1 METILIKALQL
12 IVALALLIIL
22 HEGGHF
28 FAAKLFKVRV
38 EKFYLFF
45 DWKFSIFST
54 YSNWWRK
61 LMGKAPVKKKENGS
75 YEYEGTEYGIGWIP
89 LGGYVAISGMVDE
102 SSFKEDGS
110 QKSFWK
116 QLPQLLKNIIIKNS
130 DVKGE
135 PWEFRTHPAWQRLII
150 MLGGIIMNFITAF
163 VIYAMVL
170 FTWGESFVK
179 SEDMSYGM
187 KFSEQAK
194 ADGFQDGDI
203 IIKTDDEVIESW
215 STSVLQ
221 EMSNAKT
228 VTVLRENP
236 EAKDGARQEVVINMP
251 EELSLLDMIEPP
263 LYASMRAPLQ
273 IDSILPGTPAE
284 DMGLKKTDKICSV
297 NGIAV
302 EDFNDF
308 QNSLIALQKAL
319 PENANFGD
327 SLKARQITLV
337 LNDSAT
343 KQVTLTPEFTLG
355 FANAMPYQDKITTKT
370 YGFFES
376 FPAGFRY
383 GMQTLAS
390 YVDQMKYVFTKKG
403 ARQVGGF
410 ISIGKIFPDA
420 WNWQKFWL
428 LTAFLSIVLGFMN
441 VLPIPALDG
450 GHALFA
456 TFELLTGKRLN
467 DNFLLV
473 VQYFGM
479 YLLLAIMVLAQMN
492 DILRLFNI

>member
-1 METILIKALQL
+1 METILIKGLQL
-12 IVALALLIIL
+12 IIALALLIIL

-45 DWKFSIFST
+45 DWKFSLFST
-54 YSNWWRK
+54 YSTWWRK
-61 LMGKAPVKKKENGS
+61 LRGKAPAKKKENGE

-89 LGGYVAISGMVDE
+89 LGGYVKISGMVDE
-102 SSFKEDGS
+102 SSFNEDDS

-116 QLPQLLKNIIIKNS
+116 QLPQLMKNIIIKNS

-135 PWEFRTHPAWQRLII
+135 SWEFRTHPAWQRLII

-179 SEDMSYGM
+179 SEDMNYGM

-194 ADGFQDGDI
+194 ADGFRDGDI
-203 IIKTDDEVIESW
+203 IIKTDDESVEAW

-221 EMSNAKT
+221 DMSNAKT
-228 VTVLRENP
+228 VTVLREG
-236 EAKDGARQEVVINMP
+236 KEVVINMP
-251 EELSLLDMIEPP
+251 EGLSLLDMIEQP
-263 LYASMRAPLQ
+263 LYAAMRAPLA

-284 DMGLKKTDKICSV
+284 EMGLKKTDKICSV
-297 NGIAV
+297 NGMEV
-302 EDFNDF
+302 KDFNDF
-308 QNSLIALQKAL
+308 QNALIALQKNL
-319 PENANFGD
+319 PEKANFGD

-337 LNDSAT
+337 LNDSVVQ
-343 KQVTLTPEFTLG
+343 KVTLTPEFTLG
-355 FANAMPYQDKITTKT
+355 FANAMPYQDKITTKE

-376 FPAGFRY
+376 FPAGVKY
-383 GMQTLAS
+383 GIQTLTS
-390 YVDQMKYVFTKKG
+390 YADQMKYIFTKKG

-410 ISIGKIFPDA
+410 ISIGNIFPDA

-428 LTAFLSIVLGFMN
+428 LTAFLSIALGFVN

-456 TFELLTGKRLN
+456 LFELFTRKRLN

-479 YLLLAIMVLAQMN
+479 YILLGLMILAQMN
-492 DILRLFNI
+492 DVLRIFGL

>member
-1 METILIKALQL
+1 METVLIKGLQL
-12 IVALALLIIL
+12 IIALALLIIL

-28 FAAKLFKVRV
+28 FAAKIFKVRV

-45 DWKFSIFST
+45 DWKLSLFST

-61 LMGKAPVKKKENGS
+61 LMGKPPVKKKENGE

-102 SSFKEDGS
+102 SSFKEEGS

-116 QLPQLLKNIIIKNS
+116 QLPQLMKHIIIKNS

-163 VIYAMVL
+163 IIYAMVL

-194 ADGFQDGDI
+194 ADGFMDGDI
-203 IIKTDDEVIESW
+203 IIKTDEEKIEAW

-221 EMSNAKT
+221 DMSNAKT
-228 VTVLRENP
+228 VTVLR
-236 EAKDGARQEVVINMP
+236 DGQEVVITMP
-251 EELSLLDMIEPP
+251 EEMSLLDMIEPP
-263 LYASMRAPLQ
+263 HYAAMRAPLA
-273 IDSILPGTPAE
+273 IDSILPSTPAE
-284 DMGLKKTDKICSV
+284 DMGLKKSDKICSV
-297 NGIAV
+297 NGIKV

-308 QNSLIALQKAL
+308 QNALIALQKAL
-319 PENANFGD
+319 PEDANFGD

-337 LNDSAT
+337 LNDSII

-355 FANAMPYQDKITTKT
+355 FANTMPYQDKVSTKT

-376 FPAGFRY
+376 FPAGFKY
-383 GMQTLAS
+383 GIQTLTS
-390 YVDQMKYVFTKKG
+390 YVDQMKYLFTKKG

-410 ISIGKIFPDA
+410 ISIGNIFPDA

-456 TFELLTGKRLN
+456 FFELITGKRLN

-479 YLLLAIMVLAQMN
+479 YLLLAIMILAQLN
-492 DILRLFNI
+492 DVLRLFNL

>member
-1 METILIKALQL
+1 MDTILIKGLQL

-22 HEGGHF
+22 HECGHF
-28 FAAKLFKVRV
+28 FAAKIFKVRV

-45 DWKFSIFST
+45 DWKYCIFST

-89 LGGYVAISGMVDE
+89 LGGYVSISGMVDE

-116 QLPQLLKNIIIKNS
+116 QLPQLMKNIIIKNS

-179 SEDMSYGM
+179 SEDMNYGM

-194 ADGFQDGDI
+194 ADGFRDGDI
-203 IIKTDDEVIESW
+203 IIKTDEEVVESW

-228 VTVLRENP
+228 VTVLR
-236 EAKDGARQEVVINMP
+236 DGKEVVINMP
-251 EELSLLDMIEPP
+251 KELSLLDMIEQP
-263 LYASMRAPLQ
+263 LYATMRAPLQ
-273 IDSILPGTPAE
+273 IDSIIPGSPAE
-284 DMGLKKTDKICSV
+284 DMGLKKTDHICFV
-297 NGIAV
+297 NGIEV

-308 QNSLIALQKAL
+308 QNTLIALQKNL

-337 LNDSAT
+337 LNDSVT
-343 KQVTLTPEFTLG
+343 QQVTLTPEFTLG

-376 FPAGFRY
+376 FPAGVKY
-383 GMQTLAS
+383 GWNTLTS
-390 YVDQMKYVFTKKG
+390 YADQMKYIFTKKG

-410 ISIGKIFPDA
+410 ISIGNIFPDA
-420 WNWQKFWL
+420 WNWQRFWL
-428 LTAFLSIVLGFMN
+428 LTAFLSIALGFVN

-479 YLLLAIMVLAQMN
+479 YLLLALMILAQLN
-492 DILRLFNI
+492 DVLRIFGL

>member
-22 HEGGHF
+22 HEGGHYL
-28 FAAKLFKVRV
+28 AAKIFKVRV

-61 LMGKAPVKKKENGS
+61 LTGKSPAKKKENGE

-89 LGGYVAISGMVDE
+89 LGGYVKISGMIDE
-102 SSFKEDGS
+102 SSFNEDDS
-110 QKSFWK
+110 QTNFWK
-116 QLPQLLKNIIIKNS
+116 QLPQLMKNIIVKNS

-135 PWEFRTHPAWQRLII
+135 KWEFRTHPAWQRLII

-179 SEDMSYGM
+179 SEDMNYGM

-194 ADGFQDGDI
+194 ADGFRDGDI
-203 IIKTDDEVIESW
+203 IIKTDNEPVESW

-221 EMSNAKT
+221 DMSNAKT
-228 VTVLRENP
+228 VTVLR
-236 EAKDGARQEVVINMP
+236 AGKKVIITMP
-251 EELSLLDMIEPP
+251 QELSLLDMIEPP
-263 LYASMRAPLQ
+263 LYATMRAPLS

-284 DMGLKKTDKICSV
+284 DMGLKKTDRICSI
-297 NGIAV
+297 NGV
-302 EDFNDF
+302 KVKDFNDF

-319 PENANFGD
+319 PEGANFGD

-337 LNDSAT
+337 LNDSIT

-355 FANAMPYQDKITTKT
+355 FANALPYQDKITTKT

-376 FPAGFRY
+376 FPAGIQY

-479 YLLLAIMVLAQMN
+479 YLLLAIMVLAQLN
-492 DILRLFNI
+492 DILRVLGL

>member
-1 METILIKALQL
+1 MDTILIKGLQL

-28 FAAKLFKVRV
+28 FAAKIFKVRV

-61 LMGKAPVKKKENGS
+61 LTGKAPAKKKENGS
-75 YEYEGTEYGIGWIP
+75 YEYEGTEYGLGWIP
-89 LGGYVAISGMVDE
+89 LGGYVSISGMVDE

-116 QLPQLLKNIIIKNS
+116 QLPQLMKNIIIKNS

-179 SEDMSYGM
+179 SEDMNYGM

-194 ADGFQDGDI
+194 ADGFRDGDI
-203 IIKTDDEVIESW
+203 IIKTDEEVVESW

-228 VTVLRENP
+228 VTVLREG
-236 EAKDGARQEVVINMP
+236 KEVVINMP
-251 EELSLLDMIEPP
+251 EKLSLLDMIEQP
-263 LYASMRAPLQ
+263 LYATMLAPLA
-273 IDSILPGTPAE
+273 IDSILPGSPAE
-284 DMGLKKTDKICSV
+284 DMGLKKTDKICSI
-297 NGIAV
+297 NGIEV
-302 EDFNDF
+302 GDFNDF
-308 QNSLIALQKAL
+308 QNALVALQKNL

-337 LNDSAT
+337 LNDSVT
-343 KQVTLTPEFTLG
+343 KEVTLTPEFTLG

-376 FPAGFRY
+376 FPAGVKY
-383 GMQTLAS
+383 GWNTLTS
-390 YVDQMKYVFTKKG
+390 YADQMKYIFTKKG

-410 ISIGKIFPDA
+410 ISIGNIFHICSTI
-420 WNWQKFWL
+420 W
-428 LTAFLSIVLGFMN
+428 I
-441 VLPIPALDG
+441 
-450 GHALFA
+450 
-456 TFELLTGKRLN
+456 
-467 DNFLLV
+467 
-473 VQYFGM
+473 
-479 YLLLAIMVLAQMN
+479 
-492 DILRLFNI
+492 

>member
-1 METILIKALQL
+1 METILIKGLQL
-12 IVALALLIIL
+12 IIALALLIIL

-28 FAAKLFKVRV
+28 FAAKIFKVRV

-45 DWKFSIFST
+45 DWKFSLFST

-61 LMGKAPVKKKENGS
+61 LTGKAPAKKKENGE

-89 LGGYVAISGMVDE
+89 LGGYVKISGMVDE
-102 SSFKEDGS
+102 SSFNEDDS

-116 QLPQLLKNIIIKNS
+116 QLPQLMKNIIIKNS

-135 PWEFRTHPAWQRLII
+135 TWEFRTHPAWQRLII

-179 SEDMSYGM
+179 SEDMTYGM

-194 ADGFQDGDI
+194 ADGFRDGDI
-203 IIKTDDEVIESW
+203 IIKTDDEVVESW

-221 EMSNAKT
+221 DMSNAKT
-228 VTVLRENP
+228 VTVLREG
-236 EAKDGARQEVVINMP
+236 KEVTINMP
-251 EELSLLDMIEPP
+251 EELSLLDMIEQPS
-263 LYASMRAPLQ
+263 YAAMRAPLA

-284 DMGLKKTDKICSV
+284 EMGLKKTDRICSV
-297 NGIAV
+297 NGIKV

-308 QNSLIALQKAL
+308 QNSLIMLQKAL
-319 PENANFGD
+319 PEDANFGD

-337 LNDSAT
+337 LNDSVVQ
-343 KQVTLTPEFTLG
+343 QVTLTPEFTLG

-376 FPAGFRY
+376 FPAGVKY
-383 GMQTLAS
+383 GWNTLTS
-390 YVDQMKYVFTKKG
+390 YADQMKYVFTKKG

-410 ISIGKIFPDA
+410 ISIGNIFPDV
-420 WNWQKFWL
+420 WNWERFWL
-428 LTAFLSIVLGFMN
+428 LTAFLSIALGFIN

-479 YLLLAIMVLAQMN
+479 YILLGLMILAQLN
-492 DILRLFNI
+492 DILRVFGL

>member
-1 METILIKALQL
+1 MDTILIKGLQL

-22 HEGGHF
+22 HECGHF
-28 FAAKLFKVRV
+28 FAAKIFKVRV

-45 DWKFSIFST
+45 DWKYSIFST

-89 LGGYVAISGMVDE
+89 LGGYVSISGMVDE

-116 QLPQLLKNIIIKNS
+116 QLPQLMKNIIIKNS

-179 SEDMSYGM
+179 SEDMNYGM

-194 ADGFQDGDI
+194 ADGFRDGDI
-203 IIKTDDEVIESW
+203 IIKTDEEVVESW

-228 VTVLRENP
+228 VTVLR
-236 EAKDGARQEVVINMP
+236 DGKEVVINMP
-251 EELSLLDMIEPP
+251 KELSLLDMIEQP
-263 LYASMRAPLQ
+263 LYATMRAPLQ
-273 IDSILPGTPAE
+273 IDSIIPGSPAE
-284 DMGLKKTDKICSV
+284 DMGLKKTDHICFV
-297 NGIAV
+297 NGIEV

-308 QNSLIALQKAL
+308 QNALIALQKNL

-327 SLKARQITLV
+327 SLKVRQITLV
-337 LNDSAT
+337 LNDSVT

-376 FPAGFRY
+376 FPAGVKY
-383 GMQTLAS
+383 GWNTLTS
-390 YVDQMKYVFTKKG
+390 YADQMKYIFTKKG

-410 ISIGKIFPDA
+410 ISIGNIFPDA
-420 WNWQKFWL
+420 WNWQRFWL
-428 LTAFLSIVLGFMN
+428 LTAFLSIALGFVN

-479 YLLLAIMVLAQMN
+479 YLLLALMILAQLN
-492 DILRLFNI
+492 DVLRIFGL

>member
-1 METILIKALQL
+1 MDTILIKGLQL

-28 FAAKLFKVRV
+28 FAAKIFKVRV

-45 DWKFSIFST
+45 DWKFSLFST

-61 LMGKAPVKKKENGS
+61 LMGKAPAKKKENGS

-89 LGGYVAISGMVDE
+89 LGGYVSISGMVDE

-116 QLPQLLKNIIIKNS
+116 NLPNLMKNIIIKNS

-194 ADGFQDGDI
+194 ADGFRDGDI
-203 IIKTDDEVIESW
+203 IIKTDDEVVESW

-228 VTVLRENP
+228 VTVLREG
-236 EAKDGARQEVVINMP
+236 KEVVITMP
-251 EELSLLDMIEPP
+251 QELSLLDMIEQP
-263 LYASMRAPLQ
+263 LYAAMRAPLQ
-273 IDSILPGTPAE
+273 IDSIIPGSPAE
-284 DMGLKKTDKICSV
+284 DMGLKKTDKIYSV
-297 NGIAV
+297 NGIEV

-337 LNDSAT
+337 LNDSVT

-370 YGFFES
+370 YGFLES
-376 FPAGFRY
+376 FPAGVKY
-383 GMQTLAS
+383 GWNTLTS
-390 YVDQMKYVFTKKG
+390 YADQMKYIFTKKG

-410 ISIGKIFPDA
+410 ISIGNIFPDA
-420 WNWQKFWL
+420 WNWQRFWL
-428 LTAFLSIVLGFMN
+428 LTAFLSIALGFVN

-479 YLLLAIMVLAQMN
+479 YLLLALMVLAQLN
-492 DILRLFNI
+492 DILRIFGL

>member
-1 METILIKALQL
+1 METVLIKGLQL
-12 IVALALLIIL
+12 IIALALLIIL

-28 FAAKLFKVRV
+28 FAAKIFKVRV

-45 DWKFSIFST
+45 DWKLSLFST

-61 LMGKAPVKKKENGS
+61 LMGKPPVKKKENGE

-102 SSFKEDGS
+102 SSFKEEGS
-110 QKSFWK
+110 QKGFWK
-116 QLPQLLKNIIIKNS
+116 QLPQLMKNIIIKNS

-163 VIYAMVL
+163 IIYAMVL

-194 ADGFQDGDI
+194 ADGFRDGDI
-203 IIKTDDEVIESW
+203 IIKTDEEKIEAW

-221 EMSNAKT
+221 DMSNAKT
-228 VTVLRENP
+228 VTVLR
-236 EAKDGARQEVVINMP
+236 DGQEVVITMP
-251 EELSLLDMIEPP
+251 EEMSLLDMIEPP
-263 LYASMRAPLQ
+263 HYAAMRAPLA

-284 DMGLKKTDKICSV
+284 DMGLKKSDKICSV
-297 NGIAV
+297 NGIKV

-308 QNSLIALQKAL
+308 QNALIALQKAL
-319 PENANFGD
+319 PEDANFGD

-337 LNDSAT
+337 LNDSII

-355 FANAMPYQDKITTKT
+355 FANTMPYQDKISTKT

-376 FPAGFRY
+376 FPAGFKY
-383 GMQTLAS
+383 GIQTLTS
-390 YVDQMKYVFTKKG
+390 YVDQMKYLFTKKG

-410 ISIGKIFPDA
+410 ISIGNIFPDA

-456 TFELLTGKRLN
+456 FFELITGKRLN

-479 YLLLAIMVLAQMN
+479 YLLLAIMILAQLN
-492 DILRLFNI
+492 DVLRLFNL

>member
-1 METILIKALQL
+1 MDTILIKGLQL

-28 FAAKLFKVRV
+28 FAAKIFKVRV

-45 DWKFSIFST
+45 DWKFSLFST

-61 LMGKAPVKKKENGS
+61 LMGKAPAKKKENGS

-89 LGGYVAISGMVDE
+89 LGGYVSISGMVDE

-116 QLPQLLKNIIIKNS
+116 NLPNLMKNIIIKNS

-194 ADGFQDGDI
+194 ADGFRDGDI
-203 IIKTDDEVIESW
+203 IIKTNEDVVESW

-228 VTVLRENP
+228 VTVLR
-236 EAKDGARQEVVINMP
+236 DGKEVVINMP
-251 EELSLLDMIEPP
+251 EKLSLLDMIEQP
-263 LYASMRAPLQ
+263 LYATMLAPLA
-273 IDSILPGTPAE
+273 IDSIIPGSPAE
-284 DMGLKKTDKICSV
+284 DMGLKKTDKICSI
-297 NGIAV
+297 NGIEV
-302 EDFNDF
+302 GDFNDF
-308 QNSLIALQKAL
+308 QNALIALQKNL

-337 LNDSAT
+337 LNDSVT
-343 KQVTLTPEFTLG
+343 KEVTLTPEFTLG

-376 FPAGFRY
+376 FPAGVKY
-383 GMQTLAS
+383 GWNTLTS
-390 YVDQMKYVFTKKG
+390 YADQMKYIFTKKG

-410 ISIGKIFPDA
+410 ISIGNIFPDA
-420 WNWQKFWL
+420 WNWQRFWL
-428 LTAFLSIVLGFMN
+428 LTAFLSIALGFVN

-479 YLLLAIMVLAQMN
+479 YLLLALMVLAQLN
-492 DILRLFNI
+492 DILRIFGL

>member
-1 METILIKALQL
+1 MDTILIKGLQL

-28 FAAKLFKVRV
+28 FAAKIFKVRV

-45 DWKFSIFST
+45 DWKFSLFST

-61 LMGKAPVKKKENGS
+61 LMGKAPAKKKENGS

-89 LGGYVAISGMVDE
+89 LGGYVSISGMVDE

-116 QLPQLLKNIIIKNS
+116 QLPQLMKNIIIKNS
-130 DVKGE
+130 EVKGE
-135 PWEFRTHPAWQRLII
+135 KWEFRTHPAWQRLII

-170 FTWGESFVK
+170 FTWGESFIK

-194 ADGFQDGDI
+194 TDGFRDGDI
-203 IIKTDDEVIESW
+203 IIKTDDKVIESW

-221 EMSNAKT
+221 DMSNAKT
-228 VTVLRENP
+228 VTVLREG
-236 EAKDGARQEVVINMP
+236 KEVVINMP
-251 EELSLLDMIEPP
+251 KELSLLDMIEQP
-263 LYASMRAPLQ
+263 LYAAMRAPLA
-273 IDSILPGTPAE
+273 IDSIIPGSPAE
-284 DMGLKKTDKICSV
+284 DMGLKKADKICSV
-297 NGIAV
+297 NGI
-302 EDFNDF
+302 EIKDFNDF

-337 LNDSAT
+337 LNDTIT
-343 KQVTLTPEFTLG
+343 KKVTLTPEFTLG

-376 FPAGFRY
+376 FPAGVKY
-383 GMQTLAS
+383 GWNTLKS
-390 YVDQMKYVFTKKG
+390 YADQMKYIFTKKG

-410 ISIGKIFPDA
+410 ISIGNIFPDA
-420 WNWQKFWL
+420 WNWQRFWL
-428 LTAFLSIVLGFMN
+428 LTAFLSIALGFVN

-456 TFELLTGKRLN
+456 TFELITGKRLN
-467 DNFLLV
+467 DNFLMV

-479 YLLLAIMVLAQMN
+479 YLLLALMILAQLN
-492 DILRLFNI
+492 DVLRIFGL

>member
-1 METILIKALQL
+1 METILIKGLQL
-12 IVALALLIIL
+12 IIALALLIIL
-22 HEGGHF
+22 HECGHF
-28 FAAKLFKVRV
+28 FAAKCFKVRV

-45 DWKFSIFST
+45 DWKFSLFST

-61 LMGKAPVKKKENGS
+61 LTGKAPAKKKEDGG

-89 LGGYVAISGMVDE
+89 LGGYVSISGMVDE
-102 SSFKEDGS
+102 SSFKEEGS

-116 QLPQLLKNIIIKNS
+116 QLPQLMKNIIIKNS

-135 PWEFRTHPAWQRLII
+135 AWEFRTHPAWQRLII
-150 MLGGIIMNFITAF
+150 MLGGIFMNFITAF

-179 SEDMSYGM
+179 SEDMNYGM

-194 ADGFQDGDI
+194 ADGFRDGDI
-203 IIKTDDEVIESW
+203 IIKTDDEAVESW

-221 EMSNAKT
+221 DMSNAKT
-228 VTVLRENP
+228 VTVLREGKEQTITMP
-236 EAKDGARQEVVINMP
+236 DG
-251 EELSLLDMIEPP
+251 LSLLDMIEQP
-263 LYASMRAPLQ
+263 LYATMRAPLA
-273 IDSILPGTPAE
+273 IDSILSGTPAE
-284 DMGLKKTDKICSV
+284 EIGLKKTDRICSV
-297 NGIAV
+297 NGMKV

-308 QNSLIALQKAL
+308 QNSLVTLQKSL

-337 LNDSAT
+337 LNDSVT

-376 FPAGFRY
+376 FPAGFQY
-383 GMQTLAS
+383 GMRTLTS
-390 YVDQMKYVFTKKG
+390 YADQMKYVFTKKG

-410 ISIGKIFPDA
+410 ISIGNIFPDV
-420 WNWQKFWL
+420 WDWERFWL
-428 LTAFLSIVLGFMN
+428 LTAFLSIALGFIN

-479 YLLLAIMVLAQMN
+479 YILLGLMVLAQLN
-492 DILRLFNI
+492 DILRVFGL

>member
-1 METILIKALQL
+1 METILIKGLQL
-12 IVALALLIIL
+12 VVALALLILL
-22 HEGGHF
+22 HEAGHY
-28 FAAKLFKVRV
+28 FAAKIFKVRV

-45 DWKFSIFST
+45 DWKFSLFST

-61 LMGKAPVKKKENGS
+61 LMGKAPVKKKENGE

-89 LGGYVAISGMVDE
+89 LGGYVRIAGMVDE
-102 SSFKEDGS
+102 SSFNEDDS
-110 QKSFWK
+110 QKNFWK
-116 QLPQLLKNIIIKNS
+116 QLPQLMKNIIIKNS

-135 PWEFRTHPAWQRLII
+135 SWEFRTHPAWQRLII

-179 SEDMSYGM
+179 SEDMNYGM

-194 ADGFQDGDI
+194 ADGFRDGDI
-203 IIKTDDEVIESW
+203 VIKTDDETVESW
-215 STSVLQ
+215 STAVLQ
-221 EMSNAKT
+221 DMSNAKT
-228 VTVLRENP
+228 VTVLREG
-236 EAKDGARQEVVINMP
+236 KEVVINMP
-251 EELSLLDMIEPP
+251 DELSLLDMIEPP
-263 LYASMRAPLQ
+263 LYATMRAPLV

-284 DMGLKKTDKICSV
+284 EMGLKKTDKISSI
-297 NGIAV
+297 NGMTV
-302 EDFNDF
+302 KDFNDF
-308 QNSLIALQKAL
+308 QNSLIALQQAL
-319 PENANFGD
+319 PKDANFGD

-337 LNDSAT
+337 LNDSIT

-355 FANAMPYQDKITTKT
+355 FANSMPYQDKITTKT
-370 YGFFES
+370 YSFLES
-376 FPAGFRY
+376 FPAGIQY

-410 ISIGKIFPDA
+410 ISIGKIFPDT

-456 TFELLTGKRLN
+456 TFELITGKRLN

-479 YLLLAIMVLAQMN
+479 YLLFAIMILAQLN
-492 DILRLFNI
+492 DILREGFGL

>member
-1 METILIKALQL
+1 MDTILIKGLQL

-28 FAAKLFKVRV
+28 FAAKIFKVRV

-61 LMGKAPVKKKENGS
+61 LVGKAPAKKLENGS

-89 LGGYVAISGMVDE
+89 LGGYVSISGMVDE

-116 QLPQLLKNIIIKNS
+116 QLPQLMKNIIIKNS

-194 ADGFQDGDI
+194 ADGFRDGDI
-203 IIKTDDEVIESW
+203 IIKTDEDVVESW

-228 VTVLRENP
+228 VTVLR
-236 EAKDGARQEVVINMP
+236 DGKEVVINMP
-251 EELSLLDMIEPP
+251 EKLSLLDMIEQP
-263 LYASMRAPLQ
+263 LYATMLAPLA
-273 IDSILPGTPAE
+273 IDSIIPGSPAE
-284 DMGLKKTDKICSV
+284 DMGLKKTDKICSI
-297 NGIAV
+297 NGIEV
-302 EDFNDF
+302 GDFNDF
-308 QNSLIALQKAL
+308 QNALVALQKNL

-337 LNDSAT
+337 LNDSVT
-343 KQVTLTPEFTLG
+343 KEVTLTPEFTLG

-376 FPAGFRY
+376 FPAGVKY
-383 GMQTLAS
+383 GWNTLTS
-390 YVDQMKYVFTKKG
+390 YADQMKYIFTKKG

-410 ISIGKIFPDA
+410 ISIGNIFPDA
-420 WNWQKFWL
+420 WNWQRFWL
-428 LTAFLSIVLGFMN
+428 LTAFLSIALGFVN

-479 YLLLAIMVLAQMN
+479 YLLLALMVLAQLN
-492 DILRLFNI
+492 DILRIFGL

>member
-1 METILIKALQL
+1 MDTILIKGLQL

-28 FAAKLFKVRV
+28 FAAKIFKVRV

-45 DWKFSIFST
+45 DWKFSLFST

-61 LMGKAPVKKKENGS
+61 LMGKAPAKKKENGS

-89 LGGYVAISGMVDE
+89 LGGYVSISGMVDE

-116 QLPQLLKNIIIKNS
+116 NLPNLMKNIIIKNS

-194 ADGFQDGDI
+194 ADGFRDGDI
-203 IIKTDDEVIESW
+203 IIKTDDEVVESW

-228 VTVLRENP
+228 VTVLREG
-236 EAKDGARQEVVINMP
+236 KEVVITMP
-251 EELSLLDMIEPP
+251 QELSLLDMIEQP
-263 LYASMRAPLQ
+263 LYAAMRAPLQ
-273 IDSILPGTPAE
+273 IDSIIPGSPAE
-284 DMGLKKTDKICSV
+284 DMGLKKIDKICSV
-297 NGIAV
+297 NGIEV

-337 LNDSAT
+337 LNDSVT
-343 KQVTLTPEFTLG
+343 KEVTLTPEFTLG

-370 YGFFES
+370 YGFLES
-376 FPAGFRY
+376 FPAGVKY
-383 GMQTLAS
+383 GWNTLTS
-390 YVDQMKYVFTKKG
+390 YADQMKYIFTKKG

-410 ISIGKIFPDA
+410 ISIGNIFPDA
-420 WNWQKFWL
+420 WNWQRFWL
-428 LTAFLSIVLGFMN
+428 LTAFLSIALGFVN

-479 YLLLAIMVLAQMN
+479 YLLLALMVLAQLN
-492 DILRLFNI
+492 DILRIFGL

>member
-1 METILIKALQL
+1 MDTILIKGLQL

-28 FAAKLFKVRV
+28 FAAKIFKVRV

-61 LMGKAPVKKKENGS
+61 LMGKSPVKKKENGS

-89 LGGYVAISGMVDE
+89 LGGYVSISGMVDE

-116 QLPQLLKNIIIKNS
+116 QLPQLMKNIIIKNS
-130 DVKGE
+130 EVKGE
-135 PWEFRTHPAWQRLII
+135 KWEFRTHPAWQRLII

-194 ADGFQDGDI
+194 ADGFRDGDI
-203 IIKTDDEVIESW
+203 IIKTDDNVIESW

-228 VTVLRENP
+228 VTVIREG
-236 EAKDGARQEVVINMP
+236 KEVVINMP
-251 EELSLLDMIEPP
+251 KELSLLDMIEQP
-263 LYASMRAPLQ
+263 LYAAMRAPFA
-273 IDSILPGTPAE
+273 IDSIIPGSPAE

-297 NGIAV
+297 NGIEV
-302 EDFNDF
+302 KDFNDF

-337 LNDSAT
+337 LNDTVT
-343 KQVTLTPEFTLG
+343 KKVTLTPEFTLG

-376 FPAGFRY
+376 FPAGVKY
-383 GMQTLAS
+383 GWNTLKS
-390 YVDQMKYVFTKKG
+390 YADQMKYIFTKKG

-410 ISIGKIFPDA
+410 ISIGNIFPDA
-420 WNWQKFWL
+420 WNWQRFWL
-428 LTAFLSIVLGFMN
+428 LTAFLSIALGFVN

-456 TFELLTGKRLN
+456 TFELITGKRLN

-479 YLLLAIMVLAQMN
+479 YLLLALMVLAQLN
-492 DILRLFNI
+492 DVLRIFGL

>member
-110 QKSFWK
+110 QKGFWK
-116 QLPQLLKNIIIKNS
+116 QLPQLMKNIIIKNS
-130 DVKGE
+130 EVKGE
-135 PWEFRTHPAWQRLII
+135 KWEFRTHPAWQRLII

-170 FTWGESFVK
+170 FTWGESYVK

-194 ADGFQDGDI
+194 ADGFRDGDI
-203 IIKTDDEVIESW
+203 IVKTDDEHVESW
-215 STSVLQ
+215 SISVLQ
-221 EMSNAKT
+221 DMSNAKT
-228 VTVLRENP
+228 VTVLR
-236 EAKDGARQEVVINMP
+236 DGQEVVINMP
-251 EELSLLDMIEPP
+251 EEKSLLDMIEQPM
-263 LYASMRAPLQ
+263 YAAMRAPLK

-284 DMGLKKTDKICSV
+284 EMGLKKTDRICSV
-297 NGIAV
+297 NGIVV

-308 QNSLIALQKAL
+308 QNALIALQKAL
-319 PENANFGD
+319 PEDANFGD
-327 SLKARQITLV
+327 SLKARQITMV
-337 LNDSAT
+337 LNDSVT
-343 KQVTLTPEFTLG
+343 KNVTLTPEFTLG
-355 FANAMPYQDKITTKT
+355 FANAMPYMDKITIKK

-376 FPAGFRY
+376 FPAGVKY
-383 GMQTLAS
+383 GWDTLTN

-410 ISIGKIFPDA
+410 ISIGNIFPDA

-428 LTAFLSIVLGFMN
+428 LTAFLSIALGFIN

-479 YLLLAIMVLAQMN
+479 YLLLALMILAQLN
-492 DILRLFNI
+492 DVLRLFNI

>member
-1 METILIKALQL
+1 METILIKGLQL
-12 IVALALLIIL
+12 IVALALLIVL

-28 FAAKLFKVRV
+28 VAAKIFKVRV

-45 DWKFSIFST
+45 DWKFSLFST

-61 LMGKAPVKKKENGS
+61 LMGKQPAKRKENGE

-89 LGGYVAISGMVDE
+89 LGGYVKISGMVDE
-102 SSFKEDGS
+102 SSFNEDDS

-116 QLPQLLKNIIIKNS
+116 QLPQLMKHIIIRNE

-135 PWEFRTHPAWQRLII
+135 RWEFRTHPAWQRLII
-150 MLGGIIMNFITAF
+150 MLGGIIVNFLTAF

-179 SEDMSYGM
+179 SEDMTYGM

-194 ADGFQDGDI
+194 ANGFRDGDI
-203 IIKTDDEVIESW
+203 IIKTDETTVESW
-215 STSVLQ
+215 STAVLQ
-221 EMSNAKT
+221 DISNAKT
-228 VTVLRENP
+228 VTVLRN
-236 EAKDGARQEVVINMP
+236 GQEEVITLP
-251 EELSLLDMIEPP
+251 QDLSLLDMIEQPM
-263 LYASMRAPLQ
+263 YATLRAPLR

-284 DMGLKKTDKICSV
+284 EMGLKKTDRITAL
-297 NGIAV
+297 NGMKV
-302 EDFNDF
+302 GDFNDF
-308 QNSLIALQKAL
+308 QNGLIALQKAL

-327 SLKARQITLV
+327 SLKARQVTLV
-337 LNDSAT
+337 INDTVT
-343 KQVTLTPEFTLG
+343 KQVTLTPQFTLG
-355 FANAMPYQDKITTKT
+355 FANALPYQDKITTKK
-370 YGFFES
+370 YGFLEA
-376 FPAGFRY
+376 FPAGVKY
-383 GMQTLAS
+383 GWETLTS
-390 YVDQMKYVFTKKG
+390 YADQMKYIFTKKG

-410 ISIGKIFPDA
+410 ISIGNIFPDA
-420 WNWQKFWL
+420 WNWQRFWL
-428 LTAFLSIVLGFMN
+428 LTAFLSIALGFVN

-456 TFELLTGKRLN
+456 IFELITRKRLN

-479 YLLLAIMVLAQMN
+479 YILLAIMILAQMN
-492 DILRLFNI
+492 DILRLFGL

>member
-12 IVALALLIIL
+12 IVALALLVVL
-22 HEGGHF
+22 HEGGHYV
-28 FAAKLFKVRV
+28 AAKIFKVRV

-45 DWKFSIFST
+45 DWKFSLFST

-61 LMGKAPVKKKENGS
+61 LRGKAPAKKKENGE

-89 LGGYVAISGMVDE
+89 LGGYVKISGMVDE
-102 SSFKEDGS
+102 SSFNEDDS

-116 QLPQLLKNIIIKNS
+116 QLPSLMKNIIVKNE

-135 PWEFRTHPAWQRLII
+135 RWEFRTRPAWQRLII
-150 MLGGIIMNFITAF
+150 MLGGIIVNFLTAF
-163 VIYAMVL
+163 FIYAMVL

-179 SEDMSYGM
+179 SEDMTYGM

-194 ADGFQDGDI
+194 ADGFRDGDI
-203 IIKTDDEVIESW
+203 IIKTDDEVVESW
-215 STSVLQ
+215 NTSVLQ
-221 EMSNAKT
+221 DMSNAKT
-228 VTVLRENP
+228 VTVLR
-236 EAKDGARQEVVINMP
+236 KGKEVVITMPDNM
-251 EELSLLDMIEPP
+251 SLLDMIEQP
-263 LYASMRAPLQ
+263 LYANMRAPLC

-284 DMGLKKTDKICSV
+284 EVGLKKTDKICSV
-297 NGIAV
+297 NGVAI

-319 PENANFGD
+319 PEGANFGD

-337 LNDSAT
+337 INDSVT

-355 FANAMPYQDKITTKT
+355 FANAMPYQDKITTKK

-376 FPAGFRY
+376 FPAGVKY
-383 GMQTLAS
+383 GIETLTS
-390 YVDQMKYVFTKKG
+390 YVDQMKYIFTKKG

-410 ISIGKIFPDA
+410 ISIGNIFPDI

-428 LTAFLSIVLGFMN
+428 LTAFLSIALGFAN

-456 TFELLTGKRLN
+456 LFELITRKRLN

-479 YLLLAIMVLAQMN
+479 YILLAIMILAQMN
-492 DILRLFNI
+492 DVLRLFGL